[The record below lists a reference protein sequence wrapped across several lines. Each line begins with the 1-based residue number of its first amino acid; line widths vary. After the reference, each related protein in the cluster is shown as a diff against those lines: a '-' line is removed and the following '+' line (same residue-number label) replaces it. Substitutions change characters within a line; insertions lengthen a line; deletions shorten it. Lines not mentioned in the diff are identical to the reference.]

1 MGTITRRA
9 ALAGLSATLAIP
21 AVALDDAARMAGGL
35 DQLRCLVILHEGERR
50 LARAFRGP
58 APDRAANVKSVS
70 KTLVALVAGAA
81 FARGVAAGPEARLVD
96 VAPRLIPRGAD
107 PRVEAITLGHLLSM
121 TAGLERT
128 SGANYGRWVES
139 RNWVAH
145 ALSRPFVAEPG
156 AAFQYSTGTFHIL
169 GAALAVASGRS
180 LHDMAA
186 DWLARPL
193 GISIPPWT
201 RDPQGFF
208 LGGNEMALSPLA
220 LARIGEMVRLGGI
233 RDGRE
238 VIPADWLETSMVPRA
253 RSPFSGDDYGY
264 GWFLTELGGERA
276 AYARGYGGQMLF
288 ILPGRALVIAI
299 TSDPNRPARTAGHVG
314 DLRRLVTDGILPAF
328 EA

>member
-1 MGTITRRA
+1 MTALTRRA
-9 ALAGLSATLAIP
+9 ALAGLASTLALP
-21 AVALDDAARMAGGL
+21 AAALEGAARMAGGL
-35 DQLRCLVILHEGERR
+35 DQLRCLVILHEGEQR

-58 APDRAANVKSVS
+58 APGRAANVKSVS
-70 KTLVALVAGAA
+70 KTLVALLAGAA
-81 FARGVAAGPEARLVD
+81 FARGVAPGPEARLIE

-107 PRVEAITLGHLLSM
+107 PLVEAITLGHLLSM

-139 RNWVAH
+139 PNWVAH

-156 AAFQYSTGTFHIL
+156 AAFQYSTGAFHIL
-169 GAALAVASGRS
+169 GAALAVAAGRS
-180 LHDMAA
+180 LHAMAE

-193 GISIPPWT
+193 GIAIPPWT
-201 RDPQGFF
+201 RDLQGFF

-220 LARIGEMVRLGGI
+220 LARIGEMVRLGGAWE
-233 RDGRE
+233 GRE
-238 VIPADWLETSMVPRA
+238 VVPAGWLETSMIPRA

-299 TSDPNRPARTAGHVG
+299 TSDPNRPARTMGHVG
-314 DLRRLVTDGILPAF
+314 DLRRLVSEEILPAF
-328 EA
+328 AA

>member
-1 MGTITRRA
+1 MSTITRRA
-9 ALAGLSATLAIP
+9 ALAGLASTLALP
-21 AVALDDAARMAGGL
+21 AVALEDAARMAGGL
-35 DQLRCLVILHEGERR
+35 DQLRCLVILHEGEQRF
-50 LARAFRGP
+50 ARAFRGP

-70 KTLVALVAGAA
+70 KTLFALLAGAA
-81 FARGVAAGPEARLVD
+81 FARGVAAGPEARLVE
-96 VAPRLIPRGAD
+96 VAPLLVPRDAD

-128 SGANYGRWVES
+128 SGSNYGRWVES
-139 RNWVAH
+139 GNWVAH

-156 AAFQYSTGTFHIL
+156 AAFQYSTGAFHIL

-180 LHDMAA
+180 LHDMAE

-193 GISIPPWT
+193 GIAIPPWT

-208 LGGNEMALSPLA
+208 FGGNEMALSPLS
-220 LARIGEMVRLGGI
+220 LARIGEMVRLGGLWE
-233 RDGRE
+233 GRE
-238 VIPADWLETSMVPRA
+238 VIPAGWLETTMIPRA

-288 ILPGRALVIAI
+288 ILPQRALVIAV

-314 DLRRLVTDGILPAF
+314 DLRRLVADGILPAF